1 MSPGISRHR
10 LPRNKPLQSP
20 LSEVPRGLLGKDR
33 SGRRNA
39 VRELS
44 WSQFD
49 EIIQALAGE
58 IRANYAADRVVGI
71 AHGGLFVGAA
81 LASALGA
88 PFHPVR
94 ISRRSRDA
102 GARPGP
108 KMRGTMPAELKGA
121 RVLLVDDVA
130 ASGDTLTLA
139 RVLARKAGARDVRS
153 ATLLCR
159 DEGFIPDWTVLFM
172 DGPLV
177 FPWDYGPVTED
188 GRFDLAPSV
197 APVRR
202 RNRA

>member
-1 MSPGISRHR
+1 MPSRPSKHS
-10 LPRNKPLQSP
+10 QETFD
-20 LSEVPRGLLGKDR
+20 SEVPRGLVGQDR
-33 SGRRNA
+33 SGPRST

-44 WSQFD
+44 WAQFD
-49 EIIQALAGE
+49 EVIHGLARE
-58 IRANYAADRVVGI
+58 VRSTFIPDRVVGI

-81 LASALGA
+81 LASALDA
-88 PFHPVR
+88 QFHPVR

-102 GARPGP
+102 GPRVGP

-130 ASGDTLTLA
+130 ASGDTLKLA
-139 RVLARKAGARDVRS
+139 RSLARKAGAREVRT

-159 DEGFIPDWTVLFM
+159 DEGFTPDWTVLLM

-177 FPWDYGPVTED
+177 FPWNYGPVSED
-188 GRFDLAPSV
+188 GRFHPAPSAV
-197 APVRR
+197 PVRR

>member
-1 MSPGISRHR
+1 MPSR
-10 LPRNKPLQSP
+10 PSKPSQKALD
-20 LSEVPRGLLGKDR
+20 SEVPRGLVGQDR
-33 SGRRNA
+33 SGRKST

-44 WSQFD
+44 WAQFD
-49 EIIQALAGE
+49 EVIHGLARE
-58 IRANYAADRVVGI
+58 VRSSFIPDRVVGI

-81 LASALGA
+81 LASALGT

-94 ISRRSRDA
+94 ITRRSRDA
-102 GARPGP
+102 TVRRGP
-108 KMRGTMPAELKGA
+108 KMTGTMPAEVKGA

-139 RVLARKAGARDVRS
+139 RSLARKAGARDVRT

-159 DEGFIPDWTVLFM
+159 DDGFTPDWTVLLM

-188 GRFDLAPSV
+188 GRFDLVPPAQP
-197 APVRR
+197 PPGLRR
-202 RNRA
+202 SRA